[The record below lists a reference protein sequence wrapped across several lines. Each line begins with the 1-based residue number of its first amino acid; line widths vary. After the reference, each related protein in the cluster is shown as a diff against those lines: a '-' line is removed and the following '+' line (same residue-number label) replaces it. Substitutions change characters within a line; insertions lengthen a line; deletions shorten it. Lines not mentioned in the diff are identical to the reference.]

1 MDNDC
6 VQNIKMPS
14 LSTEKTVWFVNKKSH
29 VPSMRRGRNL
39 EVSSAESRTVQTNV
53 SNNFF

>member
-1 MDNDC
+1 MDNDY
-6 VQNIKMPS
+6 VQNIKMSS